1 MRPRPLAEAGVAP
14 SAVGGR
20 TWTAGF
26 LLFGSGFCALVYQI
40 GWLRE
45 FRLIFGASTAASAA
59 VLAIFIGGLGA
70 GSLLLGPR
78 ADRQPRPLLFYAN
91 LETTIAVCA
100 AVSPFLLALVRIV
113 YIASGGSARLGM
125 SIATIGRLALSALVL
140 AVPTLA
146 MGGTL
151 PAAARAVTRAGD
163 ARRQDVAVLYALNT
177 LGAVVGCIVSTF
189 WMLEIF
195 GTRRTLWLAA
205 AINILVAVVARQVDR
220 SWADRSGGSGRSSEI
235 PSRPDLPDLR
245 DLPDLPAQP
254 DLPELPIFVLL
265 ASATVGFAFFLLEL
279 IWYRLLAP
287 LLGGSVFTFGLVL
300 ACALAGIGI
309 GGMLYALVSSDR
321 PASLSGFAASCLLEA
336 VAVAAT
342 FALGDRLGVLS
353 LALLPLRSAGFPA
366 TVAGWTIV
374 TSIVV
379 LPPALV
385 AGYQFPLLIA
395 LFGTGRERVGSHVG
409 FAYAANTFGAI
420 VGSLA
425 GGFGLL
431 PWLSAPNAWRLVAVV
446 LALLGLAAVGIERR
460 RRMTAALAHVAIAVL
475 TLALLAAPGPT
486 AFWRHSGIGA
496 GRAPAD
502 VVSSPNRLREWS
514 TAIRRAIVWD
524 ADGVE
529 SSVALLREESGYAF
543 IVNGKSD
550 GSARLDAGT
559 QVMLGLLGA
568 LRHPNPRRSLVIGLG
583 TGSTAGW
590 LADIPS
596 MERVDVVELEPV
608 VLNVAR
614 ACAAVN
620 RNAMANPKVRVTIG
634 DAREALLTGREGYD
648 VIASEPS
655 NPYRA
660 GIASLFTEEYYRAAR
675 ARLTTSGVFAQWVQ
689 GYEIDARTLQTIYAT
704 LGAVFPHV
712 ETWQTTLGDLVLV
725 ASTAPAAYRVDQL
738 AARASSEPFL
748 SAIADAWRVTN
759 LDGLLAHYLGDDRFG
774 RALGSA
780 PGIEVNTDDR
790 NIVEFGLARSVG
802 LTRLQLAP
810 DLRRAAHAAGAGRPP
825 LEGGD
830 AGISWTAVDT
840 AWANFNGWDGAFAAA
855 MDPAPPEE
863 QQRRRALQRYYGAG
877 DNAGARELWRRQTEP
892 PRDLAELALA
902 AAVEADAGSAAALPL
917 IDRLREHEPGEA
929 DTLLAILRMRE
940 GKFEE
945 AATAL
950 EAALVRLRT
959 DPWPLVG
966 FKRTALTLT
975 SLIANERPAVG
986 RRLFDALAKPFAVES
1001 VNDDRLAFALD
1012 MAMRVDFAA
1021 LCRTPIDAA
1030 EPHVIWNEP
1039 FLRRRLDCYRVTN
1052 DPRLAIATR
1061 DLGEF
1066 LSREPRSISIRA
1078 H

>member
-1 MRPRPLAEAGVAP
+1 M
-14 SAVGGR
+14 
-20 TWTAGF
+20 
-26 LLFGSGFCALVYQI
+26 
-40 GWLRE
+40 
-45 FRLIFGASTAASAA
+45 
-59 VLAIFIGGLGA
+59 
-70 GSLLLGPR
+70 
-78 ADRQPRPLLFYAN
+78 
-91 LETTIAVCA
+91 
-100 AVSPFLLALVRIV
+100 
-113 YIASGGSARLGM
+113 
-125 SIATIGRLALSALVL
+125 
-140 AVPTLA
+140 
-146 MGGTL
+146 
-151 PAAARAVTRAGD
+151 
-163 ARRQDVAVLYALNT
+163 
-177 LGAVVGCIVSTF
+177 
-189 WMLEIF
+189 
-195 GTRRTLWLAA
+195 
-205 AINILVAVVARQVDR
+205 
-220 SWADRSGGSGRSSEI
+220 
-235 PSRPDLPDLR
+235 
-245 DLPDLPAQP
+245 
-254 DLPELPIFVLL
+254 
-265 ASATVGFAFFLLEL
+265 

-675 ARLTTSGVFAQWVQ
+675 ARLTTGGVFAQWVQ

-892 PRDLAELALA
+892 
-902 AAVEADAGSAAALPL
+902 DAGSAAALPL

-1061 DLGEF
+1061 DLREF